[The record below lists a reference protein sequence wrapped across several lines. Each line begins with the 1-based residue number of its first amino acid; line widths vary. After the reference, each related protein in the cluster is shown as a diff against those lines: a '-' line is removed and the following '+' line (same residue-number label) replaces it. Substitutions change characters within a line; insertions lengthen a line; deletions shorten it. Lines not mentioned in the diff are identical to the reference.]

1 MTVCQ
6 EREADSEILSLVQG
20 LWKGMT
26 LVQISNVPGPKK
38 ESTLEGDKH
47 PCLFSTDQEQPYVSS
62 QR

>member
-38 ESTLEGDKH
+38 ETTLETIILVCFPQIK
-47 PCLFSTDQEQPYVSS
+47 SS
-62 QR
+62 HM